1 MNSRISIWFCFIALG
16 LFLVPQWAW
25 ANLEMQA
32 PTANTCS
39 MSGNGLPNKDTT
51 TKHSHGMENCGD
63 CNTKS
68 HDCNSSGCTNHC
80 NAAVCGTLLL
90 HGAVISKSALGSKT
104 ALVDSSS
111 KKSQFYYLNPTYL
124 EGLKSIWQPPKLF
137 L

>member
-1 MNSRISIWFCFIALG
+1 
-16 LFLVPQWAW
+16 
-25 ANLEMQA
+25 MQA